1 MGILR
6 TEGPAPPATRLP
18 ISRRGWYTWLGTPLV
33 RHHHNLSPMK
43 SLTQLNLRCF
53 PHTLLLLADKIV
65 PEESHHPAEHQ
76 DDRYQPPYQAPL
88 AGAVPAGAALHL
100 LEVLSQYPS
109 DERPLPPPSI
119 TKTLFVLWP
128 RSLPPSAADPDS
140 SEGLAH
146 VERLTAAL
154 RRLVERFY
162 TTTRQRMWVLQILMQ
177 GVAMDV
183 ELEEVFF
190 SSLSFFSPVFFP
202 LCVCVLVLVLCM
214 LACWP
219 VRL

>member
-1 MGILR
+1 MCVCVLNSPSADNITPKGSEPPQEQHEYSSR
-6 TEGPAPPATRLP
+6 AEAPA
-18 ISRRGWYTWLGTPLV
+18 
-33 RHHHNLSPMK
+33 
-43 SLTQLNLRCF
+43 
-53 PHTLLLLADKIV
+53 AD
-65 PEESHHPAEHQ
+65 
-76 DDRYQPPYQAPL
+76 
-88 AGAVPAGAALHL
+88 AVPADSALYL

-109 DERPLPPPSI
+109 DERPLLPPTI

-128 RSLPPSAADPDS
+128 RSLPRSAADPDS
-140 SEGLAH
+140 NEGLAH